1 MRIGYI
7 RTSTGD
13 QSGAGQRD
21 ALKAAGCERI
31 FHDKGVSGGA
41 VSKPQLERALKAAS
55 EGDALV
61 VTRLDRLARSMKF
74 LIEDV
79 ERIGALGIDFVS
91 LHEAIDTTTPGGR
104 LFFHISAAFAEFERD
119 VIRQRTKEG
128 MAAAK
133 RAGRPVG
140 RPPAI
145 TDDRWPGIQQ
155 MLDSGMTVAAAART
169 AGVPRQSVY
178 RRLQA
183 DADPDS

>member
-1 MRIGYI
+1 MKIGYI

-13 QSGAGQRD
+13 QTGAGQRE

-41 VSKPQLERALKAAS
+41 VCKPQLERALNAAS
-55 EGDALV
+55 EGGALV

-79 ERIGALGIDFVS
+79 ERIGRFGIDFVS

-104 LFFHISAAFAEFERD
+104 LFFHISAAYAEFERD

-145 TDDRWPGIQQ
+145 TDARWPGIRHL
-155 MLDSGMTVAAAART
+155 LDGGMTITAAART
-169 AGVPRQSVY
+169 AGVPRQAIY
-178 RRLQA
+178 RRLEA
-183 DADPDS
+183 DAKAD